1 MCGSSEEDLR
11 MGSLCKYGPVNY
23 APGGKGINFTIY
35 IVLNLYLLSKRKYFF
50 EELKNINHISFINC
64 MRPLSFSFIQS
75 NQLKR
80 QNKIIIR

>member
-35 IVLNLYLLSKRKYFF
+35 IVLNLYLLSKKSTF
-50 EELKNINHISFINC
+50 LKN
-64 MRPLSFSFIQS
+64 
-75 NQLKR
+75 
-80 QNKIIIR
+80 